1 MCNKRKYY
9 LWRIHKGGGIY
20 YEECNQFP
28 LVENSI
34 IENNES
40 ESFGGGISIGFSNT
54 VVSNTIIRNNKTT
67 QGAGLEIHQD
77 NGVLLE
83 SLLITNN
90 TSDVFYAVGG
100 GIASRQANFYYE

>member
-1 MCNKRKYY
+1 MKVN
-9 LWRIHKGGGIY
+9 LLGA
-20 YEECNQFP
+20 E
-28 LVENSI
+28 LVL
-34 IENNES
+34 
-40 ESFGGGISIGFSNT
+40 FLNT
-54 VVSNTIIRNNKTT
+54 VVSNTIIRNNKAT

-100 GIASRQANFYYE
+100 GIASRQANFIMNNSVIKDNYSTSKGGALYIVIMDPHKY